1 MREEDAL
8 KATRDEIDTIDAELL
23 RLINARARCAIEI
36 GRIKKAGGATT
47 SLYRAE
53 REAEVLRRVRDSNP
67 GPLPMD
73 DAVRIVREIMSAC
86 LALEQPLRVA
96 YFGPAGT
103 YTHAAAQRHFG
114 SAVNFLPRA
123 AIDEVVRDV
132 EAGSA
137 EFGVVPIEN
146 SLEGPVNL
154 SHDLLYASN
163 LTVCGEVVLPIHH
176 QLLSKARNP
185 RELKRVYAHSQ
196 ALAQCRHW
204 LDSQC
209 PQAERVAAS
218 SNAEAARLVAE
229 QPEAAAIAGMIAAE
243 LYGLPV
249 LAANIEDRA
258 DNTTRFPGSRHGVDS
273 ADRRRRDLPGFQH
286 PQPRRCP
293 VRCVARVRRCPHQHE
308 PVAVA
313 TDATGHLGLP
323 VLRRHRRAS
332 ARRERRAGVARSARA
347 DLHVPHPRLVST
359 GRAVSGAPR

>member
-8 KATRDEIDTIDAELL
+8 KATRDEIDAIDAELL

-36 GRIKKAGGATT
+36 GRIKKAAGAAA

-53 REAEVLRRVRDSNP
+53 REAEVLRRIRDSNP
-67 GPLPMD
+67 GPLPVD

-103 YTHAAAQRHFG
+103 YTHAAAQKHFG
-114 SAVNFLPRA
+114 SAVDFVPRA
-123 AIDEVVRDV
+123 AIDDVVREV
-132 EAGSA
+132 EAGGA
-137 EFGVVPIEN
+137 QFGVVPIEN

-163 LTVCGEVVLPIHH
+163 LSVCGEVVLPIHH
-176 QLLSKARNP
+176 QLLSKARSL

-218 SNAEAARLVAE
+218 SNAEAARLVAQ
-229 QPEAAAIAGMIAAE
+229 QPEAAAIAGSIAAE
-243 LYGLPV
+243 LYELPV

-258 DNTTRFPGSRHGVDS
+258 DNTTRFLVLGTAAIPPTGDDVTSLVFSTHNRAGALCDALRAFADARISMSRLQSRPMRQGTWDYLFFVDI
-273 ADRRRRDLPGFQH
+273 AGHQLDANVAQALRDLREQTSMC
-286 PQPRRCP
+286 RI
-293 VRCVARVRRCPHQHE
+293 
-308 PVAVA
+308 
-313 TDATGHLGLP
+313 LGSYP
-323 VLRRHRRAS
+323 
-332 ARRERRAGVARSARA
+332 
-347 DLHVPHPRLVST
+347 
-359 GRAVSGAPR
+359 RAVL